1 MRYLLEQSD
10 ETLATHSGLALVGL
24 LLSKTSLR
32 NRLNK
37 IKLQDS
43 PNPYISNADVVLSY
57 IGLLCQGKSDFD
69 HIEPLRDDFFF
80 RQAMM
85 LKTGVPSSATLR
97 QRLDMGGPVDWNKVV
112 MKAALE
118 LLKIHQATI
127 TPCLRDLVALD
138 IDVSPFD
145 NSDTQKEGV
154 SWTYKGVDGYAPIFA
169 YLGQE
174 GYGVNVEL
182 REGKEHSQNGTPSF
196 LDNSIDNARIITAQ
210 GILVRMDS
218 GFDSLDNI
226 KVCLEKKVDF
236 IIKRNLRKES
246 LEDWLTIAQE
256 KGMRCPERHG
266 KDVYIGQTEI
276 DRGLEKP
283 LRVVFKVIKRT
294 IDAKGQVLLV
304 PDLEV
309 STFWTSL
316 PDAPAEIIRHYQ
328 NLGTSEQFHSEIKT
342 ELDLEKLPSG
352 KFATNDLILHIG
364 LMSYNILR
372 FIGQKTLLSND
383 TPLRK
388 KAQRRRIRTVIQNLI
403 TVASRLVYHARR
415 YKLSFGKHCPWFVTF
430 NRIYEAIDTS

>member
-32 NRLNK
+32 NKLNA
-37 IKLQDS
+37 IKLPDS
-43 PNPYISNADVVLSY
+43 PSPHLSHADIVLSY

-69 HIEPLRDDFFF
+69 HIEPLRDDPFFE
-80 RQAMM
+80 QAMM
-85 LKTGVPSSATLR
+85 LKTGVPSSPTLR
-97 QRLDMGGPVDWNKVV
+97 QRLDMGGPVNWNKVV

-118 LLKIHQATI
+118 LLKNHQATI
-127 TPCLRDLVALD
+127 TPCLRDLVPLD

-145 NSDTQKEGV
+145 NSNTQKEGV

-169 YLGQE
+169 YLGEE

-182 REGKEHSQNGTPSF
+182 REGKEHSQNNTPAF
-196 LDNSIDNARIITAQ
+196 LKASIDNARMVTALAL
-210 GILVRMDS
+210 LVRMDS

-226 KVCLEKKVDF
+226 KVCLEKEADF
-236 IIKRNLRKES
+236 IIKRNLRKENP
-246 LEDWLTIAQE
+246 ENWLATAQE
-256 KGMRCPERHG
+256 QGICCLERSG
-266 KDVYIGQTEI
+266 KEVYIGQTSV
-276 DRGLEKP
+276 DRGFEEP
-283 LRVVFKVIKRT
+283 LRVVFKVVKRT

-316 PDAPAEIIRHYQ
+316 PDAPAKIIRLYQ

-352 KFATNDLILHIG
+352 KFATNDLILHMG

-372 FIGQKTLLSND
+372 FIGQQTLLVND

-403 TVASRLVYHARR
+403 TLASRLVYHARR
-415 YKLSFGKHCPWFVTF
+415 FKLSFGSHCPWFVTF
-430 NRIYEAIDTS
+430 KRIYMAIDTS